1 MIMVYTFWSLGNF
14 TVHMADMATMVLF
27 YLKAFKITP
36 VHSFQGDPVAL
47 HKEIKEKILTWW
59 NSKNMMLK
67 YWKSLPHIVR
77 FL

>member
-36 VHSFQGDPVAL
+36 VHSFQGDPAAL
-47 HKEIKEKILTWW
+47 HKEIKEKILTW
-59 NSKNMMLK
+59 
-67 YWKSLPHIVR
+67 
-77 FL
+77 